1 MRYVRL
7 HGVVGVVLAG
17 FLACGLALAQ
27 QAVYGH
33 SQGKFLPDL
42 KVTPGAVDPSL
53 AADLSKAPHM
63 VAGVEH
69 NICAAD
75 FRTPPF
81 RVATKSQKIKT
92 AVCKAYGILN
102 GCPGSQWELDD
113 IIPIEVGGQNI
124 QINLW
129 PQPIVEARVKDH
141 QVEDLLGGPKG
152 LVCRGKISL
161 SDAQSCIVNDWTAC
175 AVRIAALK

>member
-7 HGVVGVVLAG
+7 HGVAGAVVVG
-17 FLACGLALAQ
+17 FLAGGLALAQ

-33 SQGKFLPDL
+33 SNGKSLPDP
-42 KVTPGAVDPSL
+42 KVTPGAVDKTL
-53 AADLSKAPHM
+53 VADLTKAPHM

-81 RVATKSQKIKT
+81 RVATKSQTIKT
-92 AVCKAYGILN
+92 AVCKAYGIN
-102 GCPGSQWELDD
+102 AGCPGAKWELDD
-113 IIPIEVGGQNI
+113 LVPIFAGGQNI

-129 PQPIVEARVKDH
+129 PQPIAEARIKDH

-152 LVCRGKISL
+152 LVCQGKIKL
-161 SDAQSCIVNDWTAC
+161 ADAQSCIMNDWTAC

>member
-7 HGVVGVVLAG
+7 HGVVGAVAVG
-17 FLACGLALAQ
+17 FLASGLALAQ

-42 KVTPGAVDPSL
+42 KVTPGAVDKTL
-53 AADLSKAPHM
+53 VADLTKASHI

-75 FRTPPF
+75 FRTPAF

-92 AVCKAYGILN
+92 AVCRQYGILA
-102 GCPGSQWELDD
+102 GCPGPQWELDD
-113 IIPIEVGGQNI
+113 IIPIFVGGQNI

-129 PQPIVEARVKDH
+129 PQPIVEARIKDH

-152 LVCRGKISL
+152 LVCRGKITL
-161 SDAQSCIVNDWTAC
+161 ADAQSCIVNDWTAC